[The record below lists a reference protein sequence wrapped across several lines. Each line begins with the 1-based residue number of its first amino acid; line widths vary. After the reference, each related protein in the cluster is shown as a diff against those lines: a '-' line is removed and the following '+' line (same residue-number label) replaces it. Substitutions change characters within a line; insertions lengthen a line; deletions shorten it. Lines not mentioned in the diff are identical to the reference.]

1 MHSVLCPRSSRVH
14 KPERSQGLPRWITA
28 NYVKFETEECLF
40 ESEDETLSFSFN
52 IASKGGGTT
61 RVLLEIGEE
70 DLPAILE
77 MLLLGMPNFEVQ
89 MLDTQ
94 RKATELRQLQH
105 DKKTSELTALA
116 DRLDETG
123 LQAWLLE
130 EQLGEE
136 YFRAPDDNDEAEK
149 ARYDMAGNI
158 SSELSD
164 IQTDLA
170 LLAED
175 E

>member
-1 MHSVLCPRSSRVH
+1 MYTNLSAAKVYR
-14 KPERSQGLPRWITA
+14 GGITA
-28 NYVKFETEECLF
+28 NYVKFETEACRF
-40 ESEDETLSFSFN
+40 AVRDEKLNFSFN

-61 RVLLEIGEE
+61 SVLLEIGEE
-70 DLPAILE
+70 DIPAILE
-77 MLLLGMPNFEVQ
+77 MLLLRMPNFEVQ

-116 DRLDETG
+116 DRL
-123 LQAWLLE
+123 LQAGVQAWALE
-130 EQLGEE
+130 RQLRDV
-136 YFRAPDDNDEAEK
+136 YFRAPADNDEAEK
-149 ARYDMAGNI
+149 ARYDMAENI

-164 IQTDLA
+164 VRMDLA
-170 LLAED
+170 CLAED

>member
-1 MHSVLCPRSSRVH
+1 MYTNLSAAKVYRG
-14 KPERSQGLPRWITA
+14 GLTA
-28 NYVKFETEECLF
+28 NYVKFETEACRF
-40 ESEDETLSFSFN
+40 EVKEETLNFSFN

-61 RVLLEIGEE
+61 SVLLEIGEE

-116 DRLDETG
+116 DRL
-123 LQAWLLE
+123 LQAGVQAWALE
-130 EQLGEE
+130 RQLRDL
-136 YFRAPDDNDEAEK
+136 YYLAPADNDAAEE
-149 ARYDMAGNI
+149 ARYNMAETI
-158 SSELSD
+158 ASKLSD
-164 IQTDLA
+164 IRMDLA
-170 LLAED
+170 YLAED